1 MKNKTYTIT
10 LIVFFT
16 FFSTSLQG
24 QFLDNLAKKA
34 EKAVERTVER
44 KVEEKAEK
52 TTEEKMDKVLNKKKK
67 NNTESGPINS
77 KSDKKKKN
85 AKSANDFVTGTKI
98 IASDDFSQDA
108 VGDFPV
114 NWSTNSSGEVVTF
127 DGSDAK
133 WLKLSDKG
141 NYTPINFKKLPENCT
156 FEFDLYSTDGFSYYS
171 SPLKVAF
178 IETKKKN
185 DYLQWSEFKTGQEG
199 VILGLH
205 PQVAGGQAK
214 GLSFFSVINDGGEI
228 MKNDVETDTYSNSNS
243 SARVQIWRQKNRL
256 RMYINGDKI
265 WDLPNAFQD
274 EQYNGIVFY
283 IHGYHEKDD
292 YYYISNLRLAEAGK
306 DNRHKLIETGSFST
320 NEILFDTN
328 KSNIKPSSAHV
339 LEELGNAL
347 KENPNVKVNIIGHTD
362 SDGKEAD
369 NSKLS
374 LQRAES
380 VKNYLNKNFAIEL
393 KRMTTEGK
401 GESEPIINNNSE
413 ESKKQNRRVEF
424 IIIK

>member
-10 LIVFFT
+10 LIVFFI
-16 FFSTSLQG
+16 FFSNSLQA

-52 TTEEKMDKVLNKKKK
+52 KTEEKMDQVLNKKKK
-67 NNTESGPINS
+67 NNTESGTSNS
-77 KSDKKKKN
+77 KSGKKN
-85 AKSANDFVTGTKI
+85 KTARSANDFVAGTKV

-127 DGSDAK
+127 DGSDTK

-156 FEFDLYSTDGFSYYS
+156 FEFDLYSTEGFSYYS
-171 SPLKVAF
+171 SPLKIAF
-178 IETKKKN
+178 IVTKKKN

-214 GLSFFSVINDGGEI
+214 GLSFFSIINGGGEI
-228 MKNDVETDTYSNSNS
+228 MKNDVETDTYSNSNT
-243 SARVQIWRQKNRL
+243 SARVQVWRQKNRL
-256 RMYINGDKI
+256 RMYVNGDKI

-306 DNRHKLIETGSFST
+306 DTRHKLIETGSFST

-328 KSNIKPSSAHV
+328 KSTIKPASASI
-339 LEELGNAL
+339 LEELGNVL

-362 SDGKEAD
+362 GDGKETD
-369 NSKLS
+369 NLKLS
-374 LQRAES
+374 QQRAES

-401 GESEPIINNNSE
+401 GETEPLTDNNSE
-413 ESKKQNRRVEF
+413 DGKKQNRRVEF
-424 IIIK
+424 KIIK

>member
-1 MKNKTYTIT
+1 MKSKLIT
-10 LIVFFT
+10 FLILLSSFEI
-16 FFSTSLQG
+16 QA

-67 NNTESGPINS
+67 NNTESGPTNS
-77 KSDKKKKN
+77 KSGKKKKS
-85 AKSANDFVTGTKI
+85 AKSANDFVAGTKV
-98 IASDDFSQDA
+98 IANDDFSQDA

-127 DGSDAK
+127 DGSDTK

-171 SPLKVAF
+171 SALKIAI

-214 GLSFFSVINDGGEI
+214 GLSFFSVINNGGEI
-228 MKNDVETDTYSNSNS
+228 MRNDVETDTYSNNNS

-256 RMYINGDKI
+256 RMYVNGDKI

-292 YYYISNLRLAEAGK
+292 YYYIANLRLAEAGK
-306 DNRHKLIETGSFST
+306 DTRHKLIETGSFST
-320 NEILFDTN
+320 NEILFDVN
-328 KSNIKPSSAHV
+328 KSTIKSSSATV
-339 LEELGNAL
+339 LEELGNVL
-347 KENPNVKVNIIGHTD
+347 KENPKVKVNITGHTD

-369 NSKLS
+369 NLKLS
-374 LQRAES
+374 QQRAES
-380 VKNYLNKNFAIEL
+380 VKAYLNKNFGIENN
-393 KRMTTEGK
+393 RMTTEGK
-401 GESEPIINNNSE
+401 GESEPLSSSNTE
-413 ESKKQNRRVEF
+413 EAKKQNRRVEF
-424 IIIK
+424 KIIN

>member
-1 MKNKTYTIT
+1 MKSKLIT
-10 LIVFFT
+10 FLILLSSFEI
-16 FFSTSLQG
+16 QA

-67 NNTESGPINS
+67 NNTESGPTNS
-77 KSDKKKKN
+77 KSGKKN
-85 AKSANDFVTGTKI
+85 KSAKSANDFVAGTKV
-98 IASDDFSQDA
+98 IANDDFSQDA

-127 DGSDAK
+127 DGSDTK

-171 SPLKVAF
+171 SALKIAI

-214 GLSFFSVINDGGEI
+214 GLSFFSVINNGGEI
-228 MKNDVETDTYSNSNS
+228 MRNDVETDTYSNNNS

-256 RMYINGDKI
+256 RMYVNGDKI

-292 YYYISNLRLAEAGK
+292 YYYIANLRLAEAGK
-306 DNRHKLIETGSFST
+306 DTRHKLIETGSFST
-320 NEILFDTN
+320 NEILFDVN
-328 KSNIKPSSAHV
+328 KSTIKSSSATV
-339 LEELGNAL
+339 LEELGNVL
-347 KENPNVKVNIIGHTD
+347 KENPKVKVNITGHTD

-369 NSKLS
+369 NLKLS
-374 LQRAES
+374 QQRAES
-380 VKNYLNKNFAIEL
+380 VKAYLNKNFGIENN
-393 KRMTTEGK
+393 RMTTEGK
-401 GESEPIINNNSE
+401 GESEPLSSSNTE
-413 ESKKQNRRVEF
+413 EAKKQNRRVEF
-424 IIIK
+424 KIIN

>member
-1 MKNKTYTIT
+1 MK
-10 LIVFFT
+10 T
-16 FFSTSLQG
+16 FFFIVILLSCCEIHA

-67 NNTESGPINS
+67 NNTESGSTNS
-77 KSDKKKKN
+77 KSGKRNKS
-85 AKSANDFVTGTKI
+85 AKSANDFVAGTKV

-127 DGSDAK
+127 DDSNAK

-156 FEFDLYSTDGFSYYS
+156 FEFDLYSTEGFSYYS
-171 SPLKVAF
+171 SPLKIAF

-205 PQVAGGQAK
+205 PQVAGGQTK
-214 GLSFFSVINDGGEI
+214 GLSFFSVINNGGEI
-228 MKNDVETDTYSNSNS
+228 MRNDVETDTYSNNNS

-256 RMYINGDKI
+256 RMYVNGDKI

-292 YYYISNLRLAEAGK
+292 YYYIANLRLAEAGK
-306 DNRHKLIETGSFST
+306 DTRHKLIETGSFST
-320 NEILFDTN
+320 NEILFDVN
-328 KSNIKPSSAHV
+328 KSTIKSSSATV
-339 LEELGNAL
+339 LEELGNVL
-347 KENPNVKVNIIGHTD
+347 KENPKVKVNITGHTD

-369 NSKLS
+369 NLKLS
-374 LQRAES
+374 QQRAES
-380 VKNYLNKNFAIEL
+380 VKAYLNKNFGIENN
-393 KRMTTEGK
+393 RMTTEGK
-401 GESEPIINNNSE
+401 GESEPLSSSNTE
-413 ESKKQNRRVEF
+413 EAKKQNRRVEF
-424 IIIK
+424 KIIN

>member
-16 FFSTSLQG
+16 FFSNSLQA

-52 TTEEKMDKVLNKKKK
+52 KTEEKMDQVLNKKKK
-67 NNTESGPINS
+67 NNTESGTSNS
-77 KSDKKKKN
+77 KSGKKN
-85 AKSANDFVTGTKI
+85 KTARSANDFVAGTKV

-127 DGSDAK
+127 DGSDTK

-156 FEFDLYSTDGFSYYS
+156 FEFDLYSTEGFSYYS
-171 SPLKVAF
+171 SPLKIAF

-214 GLSFFSVINDGGEI
+214 GLSFFSIINGGGEI
-228 MKNDVETDTYSNSNS
+228 MKNDVETDTYSNSNT
-243 SARVQIWRQKNRL
+243 SARVQVWRQKNRL
-256 RMYINGDKI
+256 RMYVNGDKI

-306 DNRHKLIETGSFST
+306 DTRHKLIETGSFST

-328 KSNIKPSSAHV
+328 KSTIKPASASV
-339 LEELGNAL
+339 LEELGNVL
-347 KENPNVKVNIIGHTD
+347 KENPNVKVNICGHTD
-362 SDGKEAD
+362 GDGKETD
-369 NSKLS
+369 NLKLS
-374 LQRAES
+374 QQRAES

-401 GESEPIINNNSE
+401 GESEPLTDNNSE
-413 ESKKQNRRVEF
+413 DGKKQNRRVEF
-424 IIIK
+424 NIIK